1 MGDMTNFLRNF
12 GCRNK
17 LPVRPRHR
25 WKDEIKIYR
34 IEMGCEII
42 ERILLIMADVF
53 SVIMN
58 RRIKGRSRE
67 GGRDSSAT
75 AQGTGVQK

>member
-1 MGDMTNFLRNF
+1 VGDMTNFLQNF

-17 LPVRPRHR
+17 LVRPRHR
-25 WKDEIKIYR
+25 WKDEIKIYL

-42 ERILLIMADVF
+42 ERILPIMAHIL

-58 RRIKGRSRE
+58 RRIKGVAGR
-67 GGRDSSAT
+67 GGL
-75 AQGTGVQK
+75 